1 MEKTKYLIVGAGG
14 HARVILSSID
24 YSKINVVGIFDLDK
38 SKTILDSIPVIGN
51 YQSGIFSE
59 AKIIIAIGDNL
70 KRNKVASI
78 IKHNFGKIINHSSKV
93 DKLTNIGEGS
103 VILHQSIVQ
112 RGASIGNHCII
123 NTNSSVDHDCR
134 LGDFVHIAPGS
145 ILCGNVSVGSNTLI
159 GAGSTIIP
167 NIKIGENVTVGAGS
181 IVLSDIPDGMT
192 VFGNPAKVYSKDA
205 W

>member
-1 MEKTKYLIVGAGG
+1 MEKTKYLLIGAGG

-24 YSKINVVGIFDLDK
+24 YSTINVVGIFDLDK

-51 YQSGIFSE
+51 YQSGIFPE

-70 KRNKVASI
+70 KRNQITSI
-78 IKHNFGKIINHSSKV
+78 VKHDFGKVINPSSKV
-93 DKLTNIGEGS
+93 DKLTKIGEGS
-103 VILHQSIVQ
+103 VIFHESIIQ
-112 RGASIGNHCII
+112 RGTSIGNHCII
-123 NTNSSVDHDCR
+123 NTNSSVDHDCS
-134 LGDFVHIAPGS
+134 LGNFVHIAPGS
-145 ILCGNVSVGSNTLI
+145 ILCGNVSVGSNTII

-167 NIKIGENVTVGAGS
+167 NINIGENVTVGAGS

-205 W
+205 

>member
-1 MEKTKYLIVGAGG
+1 M
-14 HARVILSSID
+14 
-24 YSKINVVGIFDLDK
+24 
-38 SKTILDSIPVIGN
+38 
-51 YQSGIFSE
+51 
-59 AKIIIAIGDNL
+59 
-70 KRNKVASI
+70 
-78 IKHNFGKIINHSSKV
+78 
-93 DKLTNIGEGS
+93 
-103 VILHQSIVQ
+103 
-112 RGASIGNHCII
+112 CIRDR
-123 NTNSSVDHDCR
+123 NSSVDHDCR

-205 W
+205 R